1 MANFETVIVE
11 TDLLILGGGMAACGA
26 AVEAAYWAKQNGL
39 KVTLVDKAAVDRSG
53 AVAMGLSA
61 INQYVGLKDGTN
73 TLKDYVDYVRNDL
86 MGVTR
91 EDLVANIARHVDST
105 VHLFEKWGL
114 PIWKDEKG
122 KYVHEGRWQLMING
136 ESYKV
141 IVAEAAKNALLQSG
155 VGQIFERV
163 FIVGPIMDGDRC
175 AGAVGFSV
183 RENKFYVFKAK
194 ATLVAMGGAV
204 HVFKPRSSGEG
215 MGRAWYPPWNSGS
228 SAYFTIRAGAEMTC
242 QEVRFIPVRFKDAYG
257 PVGAWFLLFK
267 SRATNSQGGD
277 YMVERRPELEKW
289 GPYGRVKPVPANLRN
304 YLGMLDVMDGKGPIN
319 MRTEEAI
326 QKIADT
332 YKDDPKAYKKKMKEL
347 ESEAWEDFLDM
358 TISQAILWASTN
370 VQPEEQSSEIAAS
383 EPYFIGSH
391 SGASGAWVSGPEDLQ
406 TDETK
411 AEYFWGYTNMST
423 VKGLFC
429 AGDASGASSHK
440 FSSGSHAEGRIAA
453 KSAIKFIV
461 ENNAHA
467 TVDPAKVESLKA
479 EILKPL
485 DTYEQHKN
493 ATTDPE
499 INPNYIKPRMFMF
512 RLQKI
517 MDEYAG
523 GISSPIHNQRGLAEQ
538 GPGTAGLAQGG
549 LRETRRFQLAR
560 THALLGKHTPHVA
573 GRSARPDHAL
583 PRRDSLAR
591 ILLPRGQA
599 GSRRREVACLRQL
612 PGSIPR
618 RTPGRCEPGRS
629 CRSSRSPRST
639 NCSEDSAAR
648 FGAGDSRGREG
659 TSHPPVARMK
669 QGLSKECPH
678 CGQPMVRWANPQ
690 WS

>member
-1 MANFETVIVE
+1 MANFETVIVD

-26 AVEAAYWAKQNGL
+26 AVEAAHWAKQKGL
-39 KVTLVDKAAVDRSG
+39 KVTLVDKAAMDRSG

-73 TLKDYVDYVRNDL
+73 SVKDYVDYVRNDL

-91 EDLVANIARHVDST
+91 EDLVGNIARHVDST

-114 PIWKDEKG
+114 PIWKDADG

-141 IVAEAAKNALLQSG
+141 VVSEAAKNALIQDG

-163 FIVGPIMDGDRC
+163 FIVGPLMDGDRC

-183 RENKFYVFKAK
+183 RENKIYIFKAK
-194 ATLVAMGGAV
+194 ATLAAMGGAV

-228 SAYFTIRAGAEMTC
+228 SAYFTMKAGAEMTC

-267 SRATNSQGGD
+267 SRATNAVDGN
-277 YMVERRPELEKW
+277 YMVERKAELDNW
-289 GPYGRVKPVPANLRN
+289 LPYGRVKPVPANLRN
-304 YLGMLDVMDGKGPIN
+304 YLGMLDIIEGKGPLF

-326 QKIADT
+326 QKIADN
-332 YKDDPKAYKKKMKEL
+332 YKDDPKAYKKKMKDL

-358 TISQAILWASTN
+358 TISQALLWAGTN
-370 VQPEEQSSEIAAS
+370 TQPEEKSSEIAPA

-406 TDETK
+406 SGESK
-411 AEYFWGYTNMST
+411 NEYFWGYANMST

-453 KSAIKFIV
+453 KSAIKFILDNNSAPTV
-461 ENNAHA
+461 EQAMLDA
-467 TVDPAKVESLKA
+467 VVT

-485 DTYEQHKN
+485 ETYETHKEE
-493 ATTDPE
+493 TTDPE
-499 INPNYIKPRMFMF
+499 VNPNYIRPRMFMF

-523 GISSPIHNQRGLAEQ
+523 GVSSQFTTNKPQLERALELLEFLKEDSKKLAAPNLHELMRCWENIHRMWQAEAHVRTILFRDETRWPGYYFRADKPKLDEEKWHVFANCRYDPATGDWAMQTRPIH
-538 GPGTAGLAQGG
+538 
-549 LRETRRFQLAR
+549 
-560 THALLGKHTPHVA
+560 
-573 GRSARPDHAL
+573 
-583 PRRDSLAR
+583 R
-591 ILLPRGQA
+591 IFA
-599 GSRRREVACLRQL
+599 
-612 PGSIPR
+612 
-618 RTPGRCEPGRS
+618 
-629 CRSSRSPRST
+629 
-639 NCSEDSAAR
+639 
-648 FGAGDSRGREG
+648 
-659 TSHPPVARMK
+659 
-669 QGLSKECPH
+669 
-678 CGQPMVRWANPQ
+678 
-690 WS
+690 